1 MEDVLAVYQRPYD
14 PKRPLVCVDETSK
27 TLHDPPRGTLPIET
41 GHPQRQD
48 YEYERNGTAN
58 IFMAVEP
65 LIGKRK
71 TFVTHQPTNQDFA
84 ELLRYLSD
92 DEYPDVEKIVLV
104 TDNLNLH
111 SPACLYEWF
120 EPI

>member
-1 MEDVLAVYQRPYD
+1 MEDVLAVYEHPYD
-14 PKRPLVCVDETSK
+14 PKFPLVCVDEASK
-27 TLHDPPRGTLPIET
+27 TLHDTPRGTLPIEA
-41 GHPQRQD
+41 GQPPRQD

-71 TFVTHQPTNQDFA
+71 TFVTDQRTNQDFA

-92 DEYPDVEKIVLV
+92 D
-104 TDNLNLH
+104 
-111 SPACLYEWF
+111 
-120 EPI
+120 

>member
-1 MEDVLAVYQRPYD
+1 MEDVLAVYECPYD
-14 PKRPLVCVDETSK
+14 SKRPLVCVDEVSK
-27 TLHDPPRGTLPIET
+27 TLHDTPRGILPIEA
-41 GHPQRQD
+41 GQPPRQD

-71 TFVTHQPTNQDFA
+71 TLVTDQRTKQDFA

-92 DEYPDVEKIVLV
+92 DEYPDVGKVVLV
-104 TDNLNLH
+104 TDNLNTRL
-111 SPACLYEWF
+111 P
-120 EPI
+120 P